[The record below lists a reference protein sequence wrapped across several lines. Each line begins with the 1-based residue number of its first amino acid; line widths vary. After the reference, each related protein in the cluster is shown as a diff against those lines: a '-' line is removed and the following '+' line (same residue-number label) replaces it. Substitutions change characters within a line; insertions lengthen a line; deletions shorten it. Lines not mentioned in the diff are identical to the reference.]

1 MFLAYCTYWQ
11 NMIKCYEKK
20 EKYNEETNKAG
31 YEFFSVHIINSFN
44 IICSIKRPKPNGS
57 V

>member
-20 EKYNEETNKAG
+20 GKYNEETNKAG